1 MRLGR
6 LIRSRYPDVKRE
18 HVRDDAMAGLVLG
31 VESVPDGLASGLLA
45 GVNPIAGLYGYLFGM
60 VGAAFFTSA
69 SFMAVQATGA
79 MAIIVADVDLAG
91 RDDPARSLFTLSI
104 VTGIVMVVAGV
115 LRLGTV
121 LRFVS
126 KAVMTG
132 FITAVGLNIVLG
144 QLDNF
149 TGYEAQGGNRVLRA
163 LDLVTHFWKID
174 LATTLVGVATV
185 VLIIV
190 LQRTALGALGLV
202 VAVIAGSAIAA
213 VVNALGGDVST
224 VSDIADVPR
233 ALPLVTMPVFGEM
246 IGFLVPAASLAF
258 VGLVQGAGIS
268 AGIPNP
274 DGQFSDGSTD
284 FIGQGAGNITAGLF
298 QGMPV
303 GGSMSASS
311 LVIAAGARSRL
322 ALLFAGAVMAVVVLA
337 FGGLVNYVAMPA
349 LAGLLIVVGFGTVK
363 LDQVM
368 SVAKTGT
375 VQLTVM
381 AITLVLTMVIP
392 LQYAVLVGVGIATIL
407 HVVKQSMRL
416 TTKQLLITDD
426 HRIREIDPPDVV
438 GAGEVIVLQP
448 YGSVFFA
455 TAVALEDQMPDVTPQ
470 SRHSVV
476 ILRIRGADE
485 IGATL
490 TEVLGRYMVM
500 LNEVDS
506 KLVLVTD
513 NPRIRR
519 QLVATGAMDKLG
531 GENLYIGTEWLGET
545 VRRAYDDATAWI
557 ERGNDADDQK
567 TATAGGNDDRADDVW
582 THDDDR

>member
-1 MRLGR
+1 MGIRR
-6 LIRSRYPDVKRE
+6 IIRSRYPDVKRE
-18 HVRDDAMAGLVLG
+18 NARSDAMAGLVLG

-45 GVNPIAGLYGYLFGM
+45 GVNPVAGLYGYLFGM

-104 VTGIVMVVAGV
+104 VTGIVMIVAG
-115 LRLGTV
+115 LLKLGTV

-132 FITAVGLNIVLG
+132 FITAVGINIILG

-149 TGYEAQGGNRVLRA
+149 TGYDASGNNRVLRA
-163 LDLVTHFWKID
+163 FDLLGHIWKID
-174 LATTLVGVATV
+174 LATTVVGVATI
-185 VLIIV
+185 VLIVV
-190 LQRTALGALGLV
+190 LQRTALGSLGLV
-202 VAVIAGSAIAA
+202 VAVVIGSGLAAIFDAFGSG
-213 VVNALGGDVST
+213 VQV

-233 ALPLVTMPVFGEM
+233 ALPFVTMPVFGEM
-246 IGFLVPAASLAF
+246 VGFLVPAASLAF

-274 DGQFSDGSTD
+274 DGTFSDGSTD
-284 FIGQGAGNITAGLF
+284 FVGQGAGNVVSGLF

-311 LVIAAGARSRL
+311 LVIAAGAKSRL
-322 ALLFAGAVMAVVVLA
+322 ALLISGGVMAIVILA

-349 LAGLLIVVGFGTVK
+349 LAGLLIVVGYGTIK
-363 LDQVM
+363 PDQVM
-368 SVAKTGT
+368 SVAKTGV

-381 AITLVLTMVIP
+381 STTLVLTMLIP

-407 HVVKQSMRL
+407 HVVKQSTRL
-416 TTKQLLITDD
+416 TTRQIEITEDGRLRESEPVDD
-426 HRIREIDPPDVV
+426 VPPSS
-438 GAGEVIVLQP
+438 VIVLQP

-455 TAVALEDQMPDVTPQ
+455 TAAALEEQMPSVTPD

-476 ILRIRGADE
+476 ILRTRGFDE

-490 TEVLGRYMVM
+490 TEVLGRYMNA

-506 KLVLVTD
+506 KLVLVAD

-519 QLVATGAMDKLG
+519 QLEATGAMDQLLE
-531 GENLYIGTEWLGET
+531 ENLYVGTEWLGET
-545 VRRAYDDATAWI
+545 VMRAHDDALRWVAEADANATSGDSS
-557 ERGNDADDQK
+557 RGDTDA
-567 TATAGGNDDRADDVW
+567 
-582 THDDDR
+582 HDDD

>member
-6 LIRSRYPDVKRE
+6 LIRARYPDVKRE
-18 HVRDDAMAGLVLG
+18 NVRDDAMAGLVLG

-104 VTGIVMVVAGV
+104 VTGIVMIVAGL
-115 LRLGTV
+115 LRLGTM

-149 TGYEAQGGNRVLRA
+149 TGYDAQGGNRVIRA
-163 LDLVTHFWKID
+163 LDLVVHFWEID
-174 LATTLVGVATV
+174 LATTVVGAVTIA
-185 VLIIV
+185 LIIV

-202 VAVIAGSAIAA
+202 VAVIGGSVIA
-213 VVNALGGDVST
+213 VVFDALGGDVST

-233 ALPLVTMPVFGEM
+233 ALPFVTMPVFGEM

-274 DGQFSDGSTD
+274 DGKFSDGSTD
-284 FIGQGAGNITAGLF
+284 FVGQGAGNIAAGLF

-311 LVIAAGARSRL
+311 LVIAAGAKSRL
-322 ALLFAGAVMAVVVLA
+322 ALLFAGAVMAIVVLA

-349 LAGLLIVVGFGTVK
+349 LAALLIVVGFGTVK
-363 LDQVM
+363 PAQLM

-381 AITLVLTMVIP
+381 SITLVLTMVIP
-392 LQYAVLVGVGIATIL
+392 LQYAVLVGVGIAIIL

-416 TTKQLLITDD
+416 TTKQLVIDAE
-426 HRIREIDPPDVV
+426 RGVREIDPPDVV
-438 GAGEVIVLQP
+438 GPREVIVLQP

-455 TAVALEDQMPDVTPQ
+455 TAVTLEQQMPAVTPE
-470 SRHSVV
+470 SRRSVV

-490 TEVLGRYMVM
+490 TEVLGRYMDTLDDVG
-500 LNEVDS
+500 S

-513 NPRIRR
+513 NPHIRR
-519 QLVATGAMDKLG
+519 QLIATGAMERLG
-531 GENLYIGTEWLGET
+531 DENLYLGTEWLGET
-545 VRRAYDDATAWI
+545 VRRAHDDAKAWV
-557 ERGNDADDQK
+557 ERPGDEDDEANTTPRGNDEETADDE
-567 TATAGGNDDRADDVW
+567 
-582 THDDDR
+582 H